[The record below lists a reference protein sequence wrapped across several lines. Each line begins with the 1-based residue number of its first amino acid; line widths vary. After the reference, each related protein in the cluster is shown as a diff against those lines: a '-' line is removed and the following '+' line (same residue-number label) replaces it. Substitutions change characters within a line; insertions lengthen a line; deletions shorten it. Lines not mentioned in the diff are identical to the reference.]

1 MPFLIFNLGILDG
14 KLNPFSTITKPP
26 NSRLNSIQNLLNEG
40 FVICTLSLSASFLD
54 ALTPAV
60 AQIVPDG
67 SLGNEASVVVPNVE
81 INGIPSER
89 IDGGAIRGA
98 NLFHSFGE
106 FNIPEARGAY
116 FSNPNG
122 IINILTRVTGTNR
135 SNIFDTLGV
144 LGNANLFL
152 INPNGI
158 IFGPNARLDLR
169 GSFLAAS
176 ASGIAFD
183 GFEFSTVNPQAP
195 PLLTVNIPIG
205 LRFRENPGNIVV
217 TGPGHNLGI
226 DPQTGTFDYRNRPVG
241 LQVDTN
247 QTLALVGGEVV
258 LTGGNLTASG
268 GRIELGSLAGSG
280 LVNLTPFDR
289 GWALDYT
296 GVSNFGDIRLAPV
309 ASVTTRG
316 ESGGAIGVQGRRVAI
331 ANSSIIDSS
340 TLGAGSGGNLTIRA
354 TEAIELSG
362 SIPGTPISSFMLAQV
377 QPGATGTGGDIT
389 IETQLLR
396 LTDGGQISAVTFG
409 RGNGGD
415 LNVIATEVELRG
427 TSANGQ
433 APSGLFTSVSPTG
446 IGRGGNLTVNT
457 QRLLA
462 EGGAQILTTTLG
474 QGDAGSLTVQ
484 AQTIELVGTAA
495 NGQIRSGLFADVGS
509 TGVGNGGNLRLET
522 QSLLLADGARVG
534 AGIFGRGNGGDLNV
548 IATEVELRGTSAN
561 GQLPSGLFTSV
572 SPIGI
577 GRAGNLTV
585 NTQRLLVTG
594 GAAIFSS
601 TGGQGNAGTL
611 TVLAETVELSGSS
624 ANGRI
629 PSALSTGVAPTGIGD
644 GNALLIETQRLRVT
658 DGARI
663 VSGTSGRGNSGNLT
677 IRAEDIEVRGTRA
690 NGLFSSGLFS
700 TVEATG
706 IGKGGILTIETN
718 RLQVTDGAKVE
729 VSTIGQG
736 DAGNLIVR
744 ATESIELSG
753 ATDGARFASGL
764 YGTVIALP
772 EFGIQGRGK
781 GGTLSIT
788 TPRLQIENGARIA
801 VSDQSGVEG
810 AGDMTIDAD
819 TIRLNNGAIIEAN
832 TLGQINGSITLNA
845 RDIQL
850 RRNSRIITNAG
861 ANATGG
867 NININSD
874 ILLAFRGEN
883 SDITANAQ
891 GGRGGRIE
899 INVPNIFGISALTRE
914 QLAALLPPESILDPT
929 QLFSSDITAI
939 SQAGSQLS
947 GQVIFSTSGIN
958 PAQGL
963 VELPQNVVDSA
974 ALIAA
979 NPCVTGAT
987 SQFIVTGRGGLP
999 ASPANSLSDDSV
1011 RVSWSDL
1018 PQEQQ
1023 GRSIVGAGFTNNLTT
1038 RTDNLTKP
1046 ALTPAQGW
1054 AIDDKGEVTLVGYNP
1069 GDAASS
1075 RHPHPQTIC
1084 PPR

>member
-14 KLNPFSTITKPP
+14 KLKPFSTITKLP
-26 NSRLNSIQNLLNEG
+26 NYRLNSFENLLNKG

-81 INGIPSER
+81 INGTPSER

-122 IINILTRVTGTNR
+122 VINILTRVTGTNP
-135 SNIFDTLGV
+135 SNIFGTLGV

-205 LRFRENPGNIVV
+205 LRFRENPGSIVV
-217 TGPGHNLGI
+217 NGRGHNLGI
-226 DPQTGTFDYRNRPVG
+226 DPQTGTFDYSNRPVG
-241 LQVDTN
+241 LQVDGN
-247 QTLALVGGEVV
+247 RTLALVGGEVV

-268 GRIELGSLAGSG
+268 GRIELGSLAGEG
-280 LVNLTPFDR
+280 LVNLTPLAQGF
-289 GWALDYT
+289 ALDYT

-331 ANSSIIDSS
+331 ANGSIVDSS
-340 TLGAGSGGNLTIRA
+340 TLGAGTGGNLTIRA
-354 TEAIELSG
+354 TEATELLGTSPDGFLPSG
-362 SIPGTPISSFMLAQV
+362 LFVNVAPT
-377 QPGATGTGGDIT
+377 ATGRGGNLT
-389 IETQLLR
+389 IETPRLLIAEGAQGA
-396 LTDGGQISAVTFG
+396 TSTFG
-409 RGNGGD
+409 QGDAGTLTVRAQTIELLGTATNGLIPSGLFANVAPSATGNGGD
-415 LNVIATEVELRG
+415 LRLETQRLLVADGAQVGAGIFGRGSGGNLTVIATEVELRG
-427 TSANGQ
+427 SSADRQ
-433 APSGLFTSVSPTG
+433 FFSGLYTSVQQAATG
-446 IGRGGNLTVNT
+446 NGGTLTLNT
-457 QRLLA
+457 QRLRVV
-462 EGGAQILTTTLG
+462 GGAQIRSSTLG
-474 QGDAGSLTVQ
+474 RGDAGPLTVQ
-484 AQTIELVGTAA
+484 AQTIEVSGTGANSQVPSSLSAAVGLPAI
-495 NGQIRSGLFADVGS
+495 GK
-509 TGVGNGGNLRLET
+509 GGPLSVET
-522 QSLLLADGARVG
+522 LSLLVTGGAQIGTSTR
-534 AGIFGRGNGGDLNV
+534 GRGDAGPLTV
-548 IATEVELRGTSAN
+548 QAQTIEVSGTSAN
-561 GQLPSGLFTSV
+561 GQFPSSLSAAVG
-572 SPIGI
+572 PQAIG
-577 GRAGNLTV
+577 N
-585 NTQRLLVTG
+585 
-594 GAAIFSS
+594 
-601 TGGQGNAGTL
+601 
-611 TVLAETVELSGSS
+611 GSE
-624 ANGRI
+624 
-629 PSALSTGVAPTGIGD
+629 
-644 GNALLIETQRLRVT
+644 LLIETQRLRVI
-658 DGARI
+658 DGGQIA
-663 VSGTSGRGNSGNLT
+663 SSTFGRGNSGNLT
-677 IRAEDIEVRGTRA
+677 VRAEEIEVRGT
-690 NGLFSSGLFS
+690 GFGGQSSSGLFT
-700 TVEATG
+700 TVEPTG
-706 IGKGGILTIETN
+706 VGRGGILFVETD
-718 RLQVTDGAKVE
+718 RLQVSDGGKVE
-729 VSTIGQG
+729 VATLGQG
-736 DAGNLIVR
+736 DAGDLIVR
-744 ATESIELSG
+744 ANENIQLSG
-753 ATDGARFASGL
+753 APEGARFASGL
-764 YGTVIALP
+764 YGTVFVLP
-772 EFGIQGRGK
+772 ELGITGRGK

-801 VSDQSGVEG
+801 VSDQSGVVG

-832 TLGQINGSITLNA
+832 TLGQINGNITLNA

-861 ANATGG
+861 AAATGG
-867 NININSD
+867 NITINSD

-914 QLAALLPPESILDPT
+914 QLAALLPPESTLDPT
-929 QLFSSDITAI
+929 QLLSNNITAI

-947 GQVIFSTSGIN
+947 GQIIFSTSGIN

-963 VELPQNVVDSA
+963 VELPQNVVDPA

-979 NPCVTGAT
+979 NPCVAGAT

-999 ASPANSLSDDSV
+999 ASPANSLSDEGV
-1011 RVSWSDL
+1011 RVTWSDL
-1018 PQEQQ
+1018 PQEQ
-1023 GRSIVGAGFTNNLTT
+1023 GSRGAGDSGSRGDLTDSHQE
-1038 RTDNLTKP
+1038 RIV
-1046 ALTPAQGW
+1046 PAQGW
-1054 AIDDKGEVTLVGYNP
+1054 VINDKGGVTLVGYNP
-1069 GDAASS
+1069 GNAASS
-1075 RHPHPQTIC
+1075 RNSNFQTIC

>member
-1 MPFLIFNLGILDG
+1 MPFLDG
-14 KLNPFSTITKPP
+14 KLKPKSTITK
-26 NSRLNSIQNLLNEG
+26 NKISRLNSIQNLLNQG
-40 FVICTLSLSASFLD
+40 LVICTLSLSASFLD

-122 IINILTRVTGTNR
+122 VINILTRVTGTNP
-135 SNIFDTLGV
+135 SNIFGTLGV

-158 IFGPNARLDLR
+158 IFGRNARLDLR

-331 ANSSIIDSS
+331 AQGSIIDSS
-340 TLGAGSGGNLTIRA
+340 TLGAGSGGNLTVRA
-354 TEAIELSG
+354 TEAIEMSG
-362 SIPGTPISSFMLAQV
+362 SIPGTPIPSFMLAQV
-377 QPGATGTGGDIT
+377 QPGATNRGGDIT
-389 IETQLLR
+389 IETQRLR
-396 LTDGGQISAVTFG
+396 LTDGGQISATTFG
-409 RGNGGD
+409 GGDAGNLTVRATEATELLGRSPDGRLPSGLFLAVQPIATGRGGNLTIETPRLLVAGGAQIGTSTLGQGDAGALTVRAQTIELLGTSANGFIPSGLFADVGPPATGNGGD
-415 LNVIATEVELRG
+415 LRLETQRLLIADGALVVTG
-427 TSANGQ
+427 TFGA
-433 APSGLFTSVSPTG
+433 
-446 IGRGGNLTVNT
+446 GRGGNLTVIATEVEARGASANGRFFSGLFTSVEQAATGNGGRLTLDT
-457 QRLLA
+457 QRLRVV
-462 EGGAQILTTTLG
+462 GGAQIRSSTFG
-474 QGDAGSLTVQ
+474 RGDAGPLTVQ
-484 AQTIELVGTAA
+484 AQTIEV
-495 NGQIRSGLFADVGS
+495 S
-509 TGVGNGGNLRLET
+509 
-522 QSLLLADGARVG
+522 
-534 AGIFGRGNGGDLNV
+534 
-548 IATEVELRGTSAN
+548 GTSAN
-561 GQLPSGLFTSV
+561 GQ
-572 SPIGI
+572 
-577 GRAGNLTV
+577 
-585 NTQRLLVTG
+585 
-594 GAAIFSS
+594 
-601 TGGQGNAGTL
+601 
-611 TVLAETVELSGSS
+611 
-624 ANGRI
+624 I
-629 PSALSTGVAPTGIGD
+629 PSSLSADVGPTGIGD

-658 DGARI
+658 DGAQI
-663 VSGTSGRGNSGNLT
+663 GSVTGGQGNSGNLT
-677 IRAEDIEVRGTRA
+677 IRAEEIEVRGIRL
-690 NGLFSSGLFS
+690 GGQFSSGLFA
-700 TVEATG
+700 TVEPTG
-706 IGKGGILTIETN
+706 IGRGGTLLVETD
-718 RLQVTDGAKVE
+718 RLQVSDGGKVE
-729 VSTIGQG
+729 VATFGRG
-736 DAGNLIVR
+736 NAGNLIVR
-744 ATESIELSG
+744 ANENIELSG
-753 ATDGARFASGL
+753 APEGARFASGL
-764 YGTVIALP
+764 YGTVFVLP
-772 EFGIQGRGK
+772 ELGIQGRGK

-801 VSDQSGVEG
+801 VSDQSGVLG
-810 AGDMTIDAD
+810 AGDITIDAD

-832 TLGQINGSITLNA
+832 TLGQINGNITLNA

-861 ANATGG
+861 ADATGG

-891 GGRGGRIE
+891 DGPGGRIE
-899 INVPNIFGISALTRE
+899 INVPNIFGISGLTRE
-914 QLAALLPPESILDPT
+914 QLAALLPPDSTLDPT
-929 QLFSSDITAI
+929 RLLSSDITAI

-963 VELPQNVVDSA
+963 VELPQNVVDPA

-979 NPCVTGAT
+979 NPCVAGAS

-999 ASPANSLSDDSV
+999 ASPANSLSDEGV
-1011 RVSWSDL
+1011 RVTWSDL
-1018 PQEQQ
+1018 PQEQ
-1023 GRSIVGAGFTNNLTT
+1023 GSRGAGDSGSRGDLTDSPKE
-1038 RTDNLTKP
+1038 RIV
-1046 ALTPAQGW
+1046 PAQGW
-1054 AIDDKGEVTLVGYNP
+1054 AIDDKGKVTLVGYNP
-1069 GDAASS
+1069 VDAASRRTS
-1075 RHPHPQTIC
+1075 NSQTIC